1 MRVREVRQYPDYV
14 DDEAFRNVAKASDAE
29 AEAVLAEDA
38 RRRVASQNPVTLAL
52 AGKLRGTVIA

>member
-29 AEAVLAEDA
+29 AI
-38 RRRVASQNPVTLAL
+38 RVSKV
-52 AGKLRGTVIA
+52 KS